1 MGFYR
6 IEMNLVEKHCQF
18 ISICPRKLYDV
29 PLEITFVPQ
38 KNRKRMTQL
47 NILTLPDSRL
57 KTIAKPVTEISED
70 IKQLAEDMLETM
82 YAAPGIGLAATQ
94 VDQHIQ
100 MVVIDV
106 SEDKTE
112 PLVMINPE
120 IIEKAGIQTH
130 EEGCLSVPG
139 IYAKVKRADQVVVK
153 YQNLAGQ
160 WIEQPAEGLLAVCIQ
175 HELDHL
181 KGIVFLD
188 HLSLLK
194 RKIALKKLSK

>member
-1 MGFYR
+1 
-6 IEMNLVEKHCQF
+6 
-18 ISICPRKLYDV
+18 
-29 PLEITFVPQ
+29 
-38 KNRKRMTQL
+38 MTQL

-57 KTIAKPVTEISED
+57 KTIAQPVTEITED
-70 IKQLAEDMLETM
+70 IKQLASDMLETM

-106 SEDKTE
+106 SEDKSE
-112 PLVMINPE
+112 PLIMINPE

-139 IYAKVKRADQVVVK
+139 IYAKVKRADQVMVK
-153 YQNLAGQ
+153 YQNLDGHWQ
-160 WIEQPAEGLLAVCIQ
+160 ELTAEGLLAVCIQ